1 MGGSILRFNGLTIVI
16 KRHKLI
22 VSIQLI
28 ATVLFINILLGQ
40 KTYVFKYS
48 NSQPEQHPRSQSMI
62 FFKAEVEKRTDG
74 RIQVENYFSAV
85 LGTEFELQDMV
96 ATGALQGTRGG
107 GFIHANK
114 KYYIFMLP
122 FLVDNWDQ
130 ALKLISSDFTKKINE
145 EAQANG
151 FHIPACGISQGFRAY
166 TNNVRP
172 IQTPEDLRGLKM
184 RVPQQE
190 VYVVNSRILG
200 VNPQQLPYSE
210 VYMALKTGVVDG
222 QDNAVSNI
230 WDYKIYEVQKYL
242 TISNYATGPD
252 PFMVNLDWYNRLPAD
267 LKQIFDQVA
276 VETMKYSDQLNR
288 KNEDLYIKQLAEK
301 LEINFVTP
309 ENLEKFRNATKPV
322 YQYFIDKGYFSW
334 DDISDARAS
343 INN

>member
-1 MGGSILRFNGLTIVI
+1 MI
-16 KRHKLI
+16 KQSKLLVSVLAI
-22 VSIQLI
+22 ISVVSINS
-28 ATVLFINILLGQ
+28 LFGQ
-40 KTYVFKYS
+40 KPFVFKYS

-62 FFKAEVEKRTDG
+62 FFKTEVEKRTDG

-85 LGTEFELQDMV
+85 LGTEFEIQDMV

-130 ALKLISSDFTKKINE
+130 ALKLISSDFTKQINK

-151 FHIPACGISQGFRAY
+151 FHIPACGISQGFRAH
-166 TNNVRP
+166 TNSVRP
-172 IQTPEDLRGLKM
+172 IQSPEDLKGLKM

-190 VYVVNSRILG
+190 VYVVNSRTLG

-252 PFMVNLDWYNRLPAD
+252 PFMVNLDWYNNLPAD
-267 LKQIFDQVA
+267 LQQIFNQVA
-276 VETMKYSDQLNR
+276 VEAMKYSDQMNR
-288 KNEDLYIKQLAEK
+288 KNEDLYINQLAEK
-301 LEINFVTP
+301 LETNFVTA
-309 ENLEKFRNATKPV
+309 ENLEKFRIASKPV

-334 DDISDARAS
+334 DDISAAKAC
-343 INN
+343 IGK

>member
-1 MGGSILRFNGLTIVI
+1 MI
-16 KRHKLI
+16 KQHKLLVTI
-22 VSIQLI
+22 LLVTFVIFL
-28 ATVLFINILLGQ
+28 NILFGQ
-40 KTYVFKYS
+40 KPFVFKYS

-62 FFKAEVEKRTDG
+62 FFKEEVEKRTHN

-85 LGTEFELQDMV
+85 LGTELEMQDMV
-96 ATGALQGTRGG
+96 ATGVLQGTRGG

-130 ALKLISSDFTKKINE
+130 ALKLINSDFTKKINE
-145 EAQANG
+145 GAQANG
-151 FHIPACGISQGFRAY
+151 FHIPACGISQGFRAH

-184 RVPQQE
+184 RVPQQQ

-252 PFMVNLDWYNRLPAD
+252 PFMVNLDWYNSLPAD

-288 KNEDLYIKQLAEK
+288 ENEDLYIKQLTKK
-301 LEINFVTP
+301 LETNFVSP
-309 ENLEKFRNATKPV
+309 ANLEKFRVATRPV

-334 DDISDARAS
+334 DDISDARAC
-343 INN
+343 ID